1 MDDELIGEPS
11 EAGADDEGMSAMAP
25 GDEHDVMMSDMGA
38 EAEALAC
45 DAEREQHRDVLV
57 ECVVC
62 VGDDMG
68 GGGSEAR
75 RGHEGE
81 GGVEGCE
88 GADGVEQREG
98 DECGA
103 RGRGRRWGRG
113 HGGRR
118 EHLDAARGGGQ
129 RLNRRHQEEE
139 EQAQQAEEVRSGVVN
154 GSGIGWR
161 GAD

>member
-75 RGHEGE
+75 RGHQGE

-98 DECGA
+98 VRATSAAHEVEGDDGDEAMAGDENISMQRA
-103 RGRGRRWGRG
+103 EGVSGSTGGIKKKKNKRSKQRR
-113 HGGRR
+113 
-118 EHLDAARGGGQ
+118 
-129 RLNRRHQEEE
+129 
-139 EQAQQAEEVRSGVVN
+139 
-154 GSGIGWR
+154 
-161 GAD
+161 

>member
-98 DECGA
+98 DDGDEAMAGDENISMQRA
-103 RGRGRRWGRG
+103 EGVSGSTGGIKKKKNKRSKQRR
-113 HGGRR
+113 
-118 EHLDAARGGGQ
+118 
-129 RLNRRHQEEE
+129 
-139 EQAQQAEEVRSGVVN
+139 
-154 GSGIGWR
+154 
-161 GAD
+161 